1 MSAWAP
7 SAGTADLD
15 ASGEDPREESIGDL
29 FGRLIDDGKGYA
41 KAEIDV
47 YRQIAL
53 HRAGRAKSGLVAL
66 VVGAILLLS
75 ALTALV
81 MGAVLGLSL
90 LIGPWLAGLA
100 VAALLVL
107 AGGLLA
113 RSGLTGLRALK
124 GDEEERKALAR
135 GESRP

>member
-1 MSAWAP
+1 MSAWVP
-7 SAGTADLD
+7 SAAAADPD
-15 ASGEDPREESIGDL
+15 VSGEDPREESIGDL
-29 FGRLIDDGKGYA
+29 FGRLIDDGKSYA

-47 YRQIAL
+47 YREVAL

-66 VVGAILLLS
+66 VAGAILLLS

-81 MGAVLGLSL
+81 IGAVLGLSL

-100 VAALLVL
+100 VAAVLVL
-107 AGGLLA
+107 AGGLLI
-113 RSGLTGLRALK
+113 RSGIAGLRALK

-135 GESRP
+135 GENRP